1 VRPNLQQLSRQG
13 GVRACITADP
23 GMMIISADFNAVEL
37 RVAAA
42 LSQDAA
48 LIEMIIEGDRCRA
61 QQQLAKIAGDA
72 QAAEYWKQQA
82 ALYDLHWRIARQVWG
97 PDATKEDRYN
107 AKRGVFGHLY
117 GAGTPNVAG
126 TLGISMAEAQAVKD
140 TLAAQVPGVE
150 SWSGQIRQYVRGG
163 GTSIQAYSGRTIWL
177 DKRQPHKGPNY
188 LIQGSGK
195 ELLTDALLKWRQT
208 RWGDSVILPVHDEVL
223 AVVPEDD
230 AAAATEALV
239 EAMSSELHGVPIV
252 AEASEPSYAWADAS

>member
-1 VRPNLQQLSRQG
+1 
-13 GVRACITADP
+13 
-23 GMMIISADFNAVEL
+23 
-37 RVAAA
+37 
-42 LSQDAA
+42 
-48 LIEMIIEGDRCRA
+48 
-61 QQQLAKIAGDA
+61 
-72 QAAEYWKQQA
+72 
-82 ALYDLHWRIARQVWG
+82 
-97 PDATKEDRYN
+97 
-107 AKRGVFGHLY
+107 
-117 GAGTPNVAG
+117 
-126 TLGISMAEAQAVKD
+126 
-140 TLAAQVPGVE
+140 VE

-188 LIQGSGK
+188 GIQGTGK
-195 ELLTDALLKWRQT
+195 ELLTDALLKWQQT